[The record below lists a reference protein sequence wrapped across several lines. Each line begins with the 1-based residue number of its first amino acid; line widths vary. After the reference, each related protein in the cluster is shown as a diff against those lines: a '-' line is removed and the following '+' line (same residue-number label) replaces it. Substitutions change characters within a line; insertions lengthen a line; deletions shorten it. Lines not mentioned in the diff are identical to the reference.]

1 MDEIRQ
7 KSVLNQKVGELI
19 RRYKDL
25 RLENER
31 LRNELMEAKAQ
42 NETINLTLK
51 ELEDGILEAN
61 LSESDLLKQIESV
74 LEE

>member
-19 RRYKDL
+19 RRYRDL

-42 NETINLTLK
+42 KETINLTLK

-61 LSESDLLKQIESV
+61 LSENDLLKEIESV

>member
-1 MDEIRQ
+1 MDEIGQ

-19 RRYKDL
+19 RRYRDL

-61 LSESDLLKQIESV
+61 LSENDLLKEIESV

>member
-19 RRYKDL
+19 RRYRDL

-31 LRNELMEAKAQ
+31 LRNELMEVKAQ

-61 LSESDLLKQIESV
+61 LSENDLLKEIESV

>member
-1 MDEIRQ
+1 MSEIGQ
-7 KSVLNQKVGELI
+7 KSVLNQKIGELI

-51 ELEDGILEAN
+51 ELEDGVMEAN
-61 LSESDLLKQIESV
+61 LSENELLKQIESV

>member
-51 ELEDGILEAN
+51 DLEDGVMEAN
-61 LSESDLLKQIESV
+61 LSENELLKQIESV